1 MPDWLRRDIH
11 SPVTEADRGA
21 VRHAQRIMGMPETGC
36 LDGPTRARLRGF
48 QALFRLRETG
58 ILDHATADIL
68 EGIRSHHA

>member
-1 MPDWLRRDIH
+1 MADWLQRDIH

-21 VRHAQRIMGMPETGC
+21 VRHAQRIMGMPETGD

-48 QALFRLRETG
+48 QSLFRVRESG